1 MQTKSN
7 IQLVRENLAI
17 KESFKQRL
25 IDLMN
30 DYIIEDSYFNISTGE
45 WSNGYFVV
53 EHEYASID
61 DAINNMT
68 NDQTIRIIENKRFQI
83 GKRYGKLSEL
93 SVENDRKIIDITSGV
108 VVCE

>member
-45 WSNGYFVV
+45 WSNGYFVT
-53 EHEYASID
+53 EHEYTSID
-61 DAINNMT
+61 DAINNMS

-83 GKRYGKLSEL
+83 GKRYGKLSEAKDG
-93 SVENDRKIIDITSGV
+93 EIIDITSGA